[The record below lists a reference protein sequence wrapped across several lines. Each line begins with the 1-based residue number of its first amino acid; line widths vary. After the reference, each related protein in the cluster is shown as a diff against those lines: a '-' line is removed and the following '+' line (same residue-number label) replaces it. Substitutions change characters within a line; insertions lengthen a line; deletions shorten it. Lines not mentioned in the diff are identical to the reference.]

1 MSRRAAPTRRAA
13 RDFLRGE
20 AAGLSVEAVIVF
32 PLLLWVLAAIHV
44 FWDGYRSS
52 MASIKATY
60 TVSDLLSRQTG
71 MLGQA
76 RLDQMAALLD
86 TLAGGGRAGGSGRDG
101 PSALRVSVARLRID
115 EQITVEGADDLVR
128 TTLVLA
134 LSETSGAIARVV
146 DIAEIEGHLPPLA
159 PGDSVLVVETRVPWR
174 PLLRVGLAERDLVNV
189 AVTRPR
195 ADPQICWEGC
205 GP

>member
-1 MSRRAAPTRRAA
+1 
-13 RDFLRGE
+13 
-20 AAGLSVEAVIVF
+20 VEAVIVF
-32 PLLLWVLAAIHV
+32 PLLLWALAAIHV

-71 MLGQA
+71 TLGQA

-86 TLAGGGRAGGSGRDG
+86 TLAGGGRAGGAGRDG

-115 EQITVEGADDLVR
+115 EQITVEGADDDVD
-128 TTLVLA
+128 TTLVLD
-134 LSETSGAIARVV
+134 LSETSGAIGRVTA
-146 DIAEIEGHLPPLA
+146 IAEIEAHIPPLA
-159 PGDSVLVVETRVPWR
+159 PGDSVLVVETRIPWR
-174 PLLRVGLAERDLVNV
+174 PLLQVGLDERDLVNV

-195 ADPQICWEGC
+195 ADPQICWERC